1 MTDFFTVFGL
11 ERRLVVDVA
20 ALQRRFY
27 ELSRRW
33 HPDFHQAAPPAEQA
47 RALEESARVNAA
59 YRALRDPIARVEY
72 LVRLEEG
79 RDTKEGAAVKPKAPP
94 ALLAEMFEIQEA
106 LDDAKAG
113 SLDAAARAALAGQ
126 RDALV
131 ARQAAGEARLTG
143 PLSQAWDA
151 AAPADRPAALAALK
165 DALATRAYLRTV
177 IDDLG
182 GVLGTPGNDE
192 GRHRSAGAA
201 RASRSMGGHVGTP
214 HTEERNAAH
223 RRD

>member
-11 ERRLVVDVA
+11 PRRLAVDGA

-79 RDTKEGAAVKPKAPP
+79 RDTTEGVAVKPKAPP

-106 LDDAKAG
+106 LEEARRG
-113 SLDAAARAALAGQ
+113 RLDEAARATLAEQ

-131 ARQAAGEARLTG
+131 ARRRRAR
-143 PLSQAWDA
+143 
-151 AAPADRPAALAALK
+151 
-165 DALATRAYLRTV
+165 
-177 IDDLG
+177 
-182 GVLGTPGNDE
+182 E
-192 GRHRSAGAA
+192 G
-201 RASRSMGGHVGTP
+201 
-214 HTEERNAAH
+214 
-223 RRD
+223 

>member
-11 ERRLVVDVA
+11 PRRLAVDGA

-79 RDTKEGAAVKPKAPP
+79 RDTTEGVAVKPKAPP

-106 LDDAKAG
+106 LEEARRG
-113 SLDAAARAALAGQ
+113 RLDEAARATLAEQ

-131 ARQAAGEARLTG
+131 ARQAAGEGRLSG

-165 DALATRAYLRTV
+165 EALATRAYLRTV

-182 GVLGTPGNDE
+182 AVLDAPQT
-192 GRHRSAGAA
+192 
-201 RASRSMGGHVGTP
+201 
-214 HTEERNAAH
+214 TEA
-223 RRD
+223 